1 MPDKYG
7 KNKNTH
13 AFILNT
19 DYFSI
24 KVTRTRRTIT
34 SYVSCLSC
42 STFRNLVYLA
52 SYRLRS
58 CGLLSGSEPGVALT
72 ISLHFLQRLEMFR
85 SVTLILPAFHVVVFH
100 YAQEKLDRYL
110 SVPLGITC
118 SLSVQ
123 DNVEENI
130 SILE

>member
-19 DYFSI
+19 DYFSMT

-34 SYVSCLSC
+34 SYVSYLSC
-42 STFRNLVYLA
+42 SPFRNLVNSA

-72 ISLHFLQRLEMFR
+72 TSLHFLQRLEMLR
-85 SVTLILPAFHVVVFH
+85 SVTLILPAFRVAVFH
-100 YAQEKLDRYL
+100 YAQEQLDFYL
-110 SVPLGITC
+110 SAPLGITC

-130 SILE
+130 